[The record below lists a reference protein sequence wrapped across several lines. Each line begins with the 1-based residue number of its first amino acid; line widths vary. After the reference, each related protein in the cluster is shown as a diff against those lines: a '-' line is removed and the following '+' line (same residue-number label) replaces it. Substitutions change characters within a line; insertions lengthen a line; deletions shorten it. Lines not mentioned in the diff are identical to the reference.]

1 MKDIILASKSMDR
14 GKLLRNIKIPF
25 TILVTDIDETPFKEK
40 YLNNPIQLVE
50 ELAKA
55 KASFAIER
63 LKKEK
68 KEAIVIAADT
78 VVEFAGKIIGKAK
91 TEHEAFQ
98 ILKKLS
104 GNEHNLI
111 TGIAIRDTDDINK
124 IFSHD
129 ITKVRFLDLLDKE
142 IWDYIETGEW
152 KGRAGA
158 YSIIDKASIFI
169 ESINGSPSN
178 VIGLPL
184 HKIFEILK
192 NKFDIDLLQ
201 LK

>member
-1 MKDIILASKSMDR
+1 
-14 GKLLRNIKIPF
+14 
-25 TILVTDIDETPFKEK
+25 
-40 YLNNPIQLVE
+40 
-50 ELAKA
+50 
-55 KASFAIER
+55 
-63 LKKEK
+63 
-68 KEAIVIAADT
+68 
-78 VVEFAGKIIGKAK
+78 
-91 TEHEAFQ
+91 
-98 ILKKLS
+98 
-104 GNEHNLI
+104 
-111 TGIAIRDTDDINK
+111 
-124 IFSHD
+124 
-129 ITKVRFLDLLDKE
+129 DLLDKE